1 MTSHLKNRTDRQ
13 KAESTKCKEL
23 VFQKKQVENK
33 RYKFIQT
40 YIKDIKFI

>member
-23 VFQKKQVENK
+23 VFQKIGRKQK
-33 RYKFIQT
+33 I
-40 YIKDIKFI
+40 